1 MSAFGIDTGYR
12 TTLPLINGVI
22 HSALFQSTP
31 HGDKTLSQLVDV
43 MDSGL
48 IHALLHDCPMS
59 RWHSQPSWGPV
70 S

>member
-1 MSAFGIDTGYR
+1 MFKMSAFGVDTGSQ

-48 IHALLHDCPMS
+48 IHTLLHD
-59 RWHSQPSWGPV
+59 
-70 S
+70 